1 MAKEVKALLLMSG
14 GLDSILAAK
23 VLQKQGIQVAP
34 ICFKSF
40 FFGCRAAEDACQQLG
55 LKLRKIKFW
64 SKAFENCKVPS
75 IWLWFSYESLY

>member
-40 FFGCRAAEDACQQLG
+40 FLDVEL
-55 LKLRKIKFW
+55 LRMLV
-64 SKAFENCKVPS
+64 NN
-75 IWLWFSYESLY
+75 

>member
-40 FFGCRAAEDACQQLG
+40 L
-55 LKLRKIKFW
+55 FW
-64 SKAFENCKVPS
+64 M
-75 IWLWFSYESLY
+75 